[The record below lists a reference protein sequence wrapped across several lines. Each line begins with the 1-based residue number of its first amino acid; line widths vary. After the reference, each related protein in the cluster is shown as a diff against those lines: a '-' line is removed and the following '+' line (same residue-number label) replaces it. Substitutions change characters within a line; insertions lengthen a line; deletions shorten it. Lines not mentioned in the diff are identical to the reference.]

1 MKMPSGNYLVSIV
14 MPTWNSMR
22 YIKECIASL
31 LAQTH
36 NNYELL
42 VCDGG
47 STDGTLEYLESIGD
61 PRIKIV
67 SRSDKGLVNAL
78 NIGFSK
84 TTGDILCW
92 LNSDDRYLCENALSR
107 VAETLM
113 KNGLQFVIGGCAML
127 AENGETMRYLLPW
140 IPQPPFG
147 YRGHSNC
154 FTGSLFFKKEAW
166 AKFGQFSEQNKYAF
180 EYELIRQLMACP
192 QQGRILIGAPVAG
205 FRLRPD
211 SVSGAN
217 SEAMAL
223 ERNRVV
229 GNIVH
234 ENAPFRHQL
243 IRLYSY
249 ARLGLLPTFLKYLRA
264 NRNPKAVRNVWKN

>member
-1 MKMPSGNYLVSIV
+1 MPSSNCLVSIV

-61 PRIKIV
+61 PRIQIV
-67 SRSDKGLVNAL
+67 SRQDTGLVNAL

-84 TTGDILCW
+84 TSGDMLCW
-92 LNSDDRYLCENALSR
+92 LNSDDRYLCNNTLAR
-107 VAETLM
+107 VVDKL
-113 KNGLQFVIGGCAML
+113 KSDDLQFVIGGCAML

-140 IPQPPFG
+140 IPQPPFK

-154 FTGSLFFKKEAW
+154 FTGSLFFKKAAW

-180 EYELIRQLMACP
+180 EYELVRQLMAFP
-192 QQGRILIGAPVAG
+192 QQGRILTGAPVAG

-217 SEAMAL
+217 SHAMAL
-223 ERNRVV
+223 ERNMVV
-229 GNIVH
+229 GKIVH
-234 ENAPFRHQL
+234 ENAPLKHQL

-249 ARLGLLPTFLKYLRA
+249 AILGLLPTFIRYLRA
-264 NRNPKAVRNVWKN
+264 NRNTMAVRNVWKN

>member
-1 MKMPSGNYLVSIV
+1 MHSKNKMVSVV

-22 YIKECIASL
+22 YIKECIESL
-31 LAQTH
+31 MAQTH
-36 NNYELL
+36 DNYELL

-47 STDGTLEYLESIGD
+47 STDGTLAFLESLD
-61 PRIKIV
+61 DSRIKIV
-67 SRSDKGLVNAL
+67 SRQDKGLVNAL

-84 TTGDILCW
+84 TKGDILCW
-92 LNSDDRYLCENALSR
+92 LNSDDRYLSSSALTR
-107 VAETLM
+107 VVTTLDTAD
-113 KNGLQFVIGGCAML
+113 LQFVIGGCAML

-140 IPQPPFG
+140 IPQIPFK

-154 FTGSLFFKKEAW
+154 FTGSLFFKKAVW

-180 EYELIRQLMACP
+180 EYELVCQLMAYP
-192 QQGRILIGAPVAG
+192 GQGRILKGPPVAG

-217 SEAMAL
+217 SHAMAL
-223 ERNRVV
+223 ERNLVV
-229 GNIVH
+229 GNVVN
-234 ENAPFRHQL
+234 ENAPLKHQL

-249 ARLGLLPTFLKYLRA
+249 ARLGLLPTFFKYLLA
-264 NRNPKAVRNVWKN
+264 NSNPMAVRDVWEN

>member
-1 MKMPSGNYLVSIV
+1 MPSSNCLVSIV

-61 PRIKIV
+61 PRIQIV
-67 SRSDKGLVNAL
+67 SRQDTGLVNAL

-84 TTGDILCW
+84 TSGDILCW
-92 LNSDDRYLCENALSR
+92 LNSDDRYLCNNILAR
-107 VAETLM
+107 VVDKL
-113 KNGLQFVIGGCAML
+113 KSGDLQFVIGGCAML
-127 AENGETMRYLLPW
+127 AENGQIMRYLLPW
-140 IPQPPFG
+140 IPQPPFK

-154 FTGSLFFKKEAW
+154 FTGSLFFKKAAW

-180 EYELIRQLMACP
+180 EYELVRQLMAFP
-192 QQGRILIGAPVAG
+192 QQGRILTGPPVAG

-217 SEAMAL
+217 SHAMAL
-223 ERNRVV
+223 ERNMVV
-229 GNIVH
+229 GNVVH
-234 ENAPFRHQL
+234 ENAPFKHQL